1 MQEIT
6 IITQN
11 KVGAL
16 AEICEL
22 LGSRGVNI
30 ESICAQGV
38 GDSGVIRVVTGDAA
52 TAASALRARKGVS
65 ISTGDILTV
74 KLNDEPGELGK
85 IARKLARAEVDI
97 ESMYLLSKQKGV
109 MEVAIKTGD
118 LFAAMKAIK

>member
-11 KVGAL
+11 KVGQL

-22 LGSRGVNI
+22 LGSRGINI
-30 ESICAQGV
+30 ESISAQGL

-52 TAASALRARKGVS
+52 TAASALKSRKGVTVRTS
-65 ISTGDILTV
+65 DILTV

-109 MEVAIKTGD
+109 MEVAIKTED
-118 LFAAMKAIK
+118 LQAAMKAIK